1 MKKDKF
7 VLPLELKTG
16 KQTNSIEHRSQV
28 SRLFSVLCFHKRK
41 FPFQLVRFCQFLISI
56 LVCQLLYDSLKIYG
70 DYSNFILIVEYC
82 TLFIVLYSKVCFHPL
97 CVTSF
102 SQLWPH
108 CSLSSVLLLYVSYYC
123 QVMLY
128 SLMMKDLDSQTP
140 PLGLLLY
147 LKTGA
152 LLSVM
157 SSHMDQRGNFMCS
170 GRYHHI

>member
-1 MKKDKF
+1 MISCQINFMLLKPLVFYACQYVLLFYFYFIFSQIHRKDQVMKKDKF

-102 SQLWPH
+102 SQL
-108 CSLSSVLLLYVSYYC
+108 
-123 QVMLY
+123 
-128 SLMMKDLDSQTP
+128 
-140 PLGLLLY
+140 
-147 LKTGA
+147 
-152 LLSVM
+152 
-157 SSHMDQRGNFMCS
+157 
-170 GRYHHI
+170 